1 MMMTDSPTATRAT
14 SGRWLVALE
23 QEHDGV
29 AVALRDYF
37 RRLGLDAVVSTPM
50 NVEVT
55 AEESDDHDLEAYVA
69 SWTTVNKIAARLT
82 PMFRHDPVPVSPFQ
96 TRLRPRLGD
105 VLTAKGMISENDLA
119 WGVDEARATNE
130 LLGVVL
136 LRARLIFEDDLARTL
151 SDQLSIPYVNIGVF
165 GVDAR
170 AARLLPATV
179 GAAAAAIPIRW
190 EGETVLV
197 GFADPTDPAAL
208 AAVAEHLPT
217 MSIAVAELSEIKL
230 AWRDVAARFNTVA
243 LTGGR

>member
-23 QEHDGV
+23 HEHDGV

-96 TRLRPRLGD
+96 TRLRPRLGE
-105 VLTAKGMISENDLA
+105 VLTARGMISEKDLA
-119 WGVDEARATNE
+119 WSVEEARATNQ

-136 LRARLIFEDDLARTL
+136 LRAGLIYGRTWPARSRT
-151 SDQLSIPYVNIGVF
+151 SLSIPYVNIGVV
-165 GVDAR
+165 GVDPAR
-170 AARLLPATV
+170 SALLPARRRPRDPDSV
-179 GAAAAAIPIRW
+179 GGRN
-190 EGETVLV
+190 VLV

-217 MSIAVAELSEIKL
+217 ISIAVAELSEIKL
-230 AWRDVAARFNTVA
+230 AWRDVAARFDTVA
-243 LTGGR
+243 LTGGC